1 MKNTK
6 VRKWLLGLVAFTALA
21 GLVVV
26 TGCGDPEKPAGPG
39 GSRLQPYSSGTGQ
52 YK

>member
-6 VRKWLLGLVAFTALA
+6 ARKWLLGLVALTALA

-26 TGCGDPEKPAGPG
+26 TGCDPEKPAGPG
-39 GSRLQPYSSGTGQ
+39 GLRLQPYSSGSGQ

>member
-6 VRKWLLGLVAFTALA
+6 VRKWLLGRVALTALA
-21 GLVVV
+21 GVVIV
-26 TGCGDPEKPAGPG
+26 TGCDSEKPAGPG
-39 GSRLQPYSSGTGQ
+39 GLRMQPYSSGSGQ